1 MLRAK
6 ITIPVQIVLSRTDYF
21 PRHTKKDSFLSSGS
35 RLQQRRVKTNLLP
48 RRLPALMPH
57 SPCPPCR
64 KEPLAIQKSP
74 FAVQEP
80 VLFIAPEK
88 HPALCCRIGSLS
100 SPFTATAT
108 FAGSSGFSAPF
119 FPEDIGID
127 EGTGGNLVVG

>member
-1 MLRAK
+1 M
-6 ITIPVQIVLSRTDYF
+6 
-21 PRHTKKDSFLSSGS
+21 
-35 RLQQRRVKTNLLP
+35 
-48 RRLPALMPH
+48 
-57 SPCPPCR
+57 
-64 KEPLAIQKSP
+64 
-74 FAVQEP
+74 QEP

-127 EGTGGNLVVG
+127 EGTGGNLVVGSTARFRDEADTDAGDLLGSHLVGGVHSIARSNGCVVECAHAVEFDGAAVCHVAT